1 MNSLKMTKNTSHT
14 NSLWGKLLRL
24 SCYGIPYMIIAG
36 LLDYRFH
43 NYYFTWLN
51 HYRPLINEKM
61 FDFFSVFDGYVYIVV
76 FLFLVNI
83 VKNVELRS
91 NVKKIISQKKV
102 LLTAGVVLLA
112 SILSVA
118 TYSPVEPI
126 IHGVG
131 NYLHEIFF
139 VPLFVFV
146 ILATVETEQHSE
158 SSGAEKNQA
167 FEKTFLLN
175 LVIAF
180 SLLGA
185 LTIYEFF
192 NAELPGASRDFLDRA
207 VWPYID
213 PFFDKKAESA
223 NWLSYLSAPLALVAV
238 TQYKRHS
245 TTLTKV
251 MLLVGI
257 VIGISVLILSKSY
270 TGIAAFSACIGLYF
284 FTKIKTIK
292 MKVALV
298 LLLLF
303 IGGIFVYSQRDTR
316 KFQILMGN
324 YNKENSLQRRA
335 QIYTVSTAMLLEQ
348 PVVGIGP
355 GNYQSA
361 FKTNMTTVLEKPIPQ
376 DEVPP
381 HPHNLILDWWSEIG
395 IGGLIAIISIYLIT
409 IRGWFMSHVTKTGLV
424 VITYF
429 LIHGFLDVPYGISEV
444 ANLFWIMWAIV
455 VRNYQH
461 R

>member
-1 MNSLKMTKNTSHT
+1 MNSIKTTKNTTHAG
-14 NSLWGKLLRL
+14 SLWGKLLRL
-24 SCYGIPYMIIAG
+24 SCFGIPYMIIAG
-36 LLDYRFH
+36 ILDYRFH
-43 NYYFTWLN
+43 NYYFSWLN

-61 FDFFSVFDGYVYIVV
+61 FDFFSVFDGYIYIVA
-76 FLFLVNI
+76 FLFLVNV
-83 VKNVELRS
+83 VKNDELRS
-91 NVKKIISQKKV
+91 NVKKIISQKNV
-102 LLTAGVVLLA
+102 LVTAGVVLVA
-112 SILSVA
+112 SLLSIA

-131 NYLHEIFF
+131 NYLHEIFLI
-139 VPLFVFV
+139 PLCVFV
-146 ILATVETEQHSE
+146 VLASVESDTSNE
-158 SSGAEKNQA
+158 

-175 LVIAF
+175 IVIAF

-192 NAELPGASRDFLDRA
+192 NADLPGASRDFLDRA

-213 PFFDKKAESA
+213 PFYDKKAESA
-223 NWLSYLSAPLALVAV
+223 NWLSYLSAPLALIGI
-238 TQYKRHS
+238 TQCKRHENK
-245 TTLTKV
+245 LTQTI
-251 MLLVGI
+251 LL
-257 VIGISVLILSKSY
+257 IGIAVGLSVLILSKSY
-270 TGIAAFSACIGLYF
+270 TGIVAFAASVGLFF

-292 MKVALV
+292 MKVVLV

-324 YNKENSLQRRA
+324 YSKENSIQRRA
-335 QIYTVSTAMLLEQ
+335 QIYTVSTSMLLEK
-348 PVVGIGP
+348 PFTGVGP

-361 FKTNMTTVLEKPIPQ
+361 FKNKMLSVLEKPIPE

-381 HPHNLILDWWSEIG
+381 HPHNLVLDWWSELG
-395 IGGLIAIISIYLIT
+395 IGGLIAIVSMYFIV
-409 IRGWFMSHVTKTGLV
+409 IRRWFGSNMTNTGLI

-429 LIHGFLDVPYGISEV
+429 LFHGFLDVPYGLSEV
-444 ANLFWIMWAIV
+444 ATLFWIMWALV